1 MLETLAEFLLL
12 APLALGALF
21 VFDRPVGLLIPDGD
35 ESAGEGGSDAGDT
48 GSVPRNDPALPA
60 RGDNDAT
67 ASGSTESRAASDAKK
82 YRGERNDARRATDAL
97 SQKYDA
103 LAKSIR
109 DLQGDNGDDGSDPEA
124 DAKAT
129 VYGAQMAIV
138 ESRFEVE
145 AMLAGFDPD
154 KVSMLCA
161 HAEKQGVFKGIEV
174 NVTRRTVEGMADI
187 VAEMKTDHPDM
198 LLTASKKPAPPASD
212 TSSGKDTGFSID
224 LESVKPGEMTRLHR
238 ENPDE
243 FDRLTRDMVINT
255 GHVDRRTGQGM
266 QFMIQRGGSPLAQD
280 IIAGVKRAAKRRAGE
295 DS

>member
-1 MLETLAEFLLL
+1 MFETLAEFLLL
-12 APLALGALF
+12 APLALGALLL
-21 VFDRPVGLLIPDGD
+21 FDGPGVLFDADGAD
-35 ESAGEGGSDAGDT
+35 GGGEGGSDAGDT
-48 GSVPRNDPALPA
+48 GAQSRNDPAIPA

-67 ASGSTESRAASDAKK
+67 ARDSTESRAASDAKK
-82 YRGERNDARRATDAL
+82 YRTERNDARRATDAL

-109 DLQGDNGDDGSDPEA
+109 DLSGDNGDDGSDPEA

-145 AMLAGFDPD
+145 AMRAGFDED
-154 KVSMLCA
+154 KVSMLFA
-161 HAEKQGVFKGIEV
+161 HAEKQGVFSGIEV
-174 NVTRRTVEGMADI
+174 NVTRRTVEGMAEI
-187 VAEMKTDHPDM
+187 VAEMKTEHADM
-198 LLTASKKPAPPASD
+198 LTTSKKPAPPASD

-224 LESVKPGEMTRLHR
+224 LDSVNPGDMTRLHR

-266 QFMIQRGGSPLAQD
+266 QFTIQRGGSPLAQD